1 MGGCLSC
8 KHLTG
13 SVRVQA
19 CLLEWVHALV
29 CVCCLLTKPICMQM
43 YECRML
49 WQHTFL
55 TMGELWCCTCISR
68 SSKITTENRGI
79 FPPSLSQ
86 LHHEKRKF
94 IRRRNKHRSRQ
105 NSPPQLVSNFIKLLD
120 VFLAENSHVVRALPP
135 SSPDHRHV
143 LRNVHPLRASSQRHH
158 PYQQPPVWAGLQATV
173 LLMLELPTRVK
184 RSRKKKTFRP
194 RRRNLTAADEEE
206 EEEEGCGGERESE
219 REREREREGCASSQ
233 QKETKLTEQW
243 TCTSRATSRLLELI
257 CPPSP
262 GYLYHFPGQPFE
274 MSGFNSCQFVCFLRW

>member
-13 SVRVQA
+13 SVPVQA

-206 EEEEGCGGERESE
+206 EEEGCGGERESE
-219 REREREREGCASSQ
+219 REREREREKGVRPVNKRRPNWLSNEPAPPGRRHDSWSWSVLPAPAIS
-233 QKETKLTEQW
+233 TIFPG
-243 TCTSRATSRLLELI
+243 SRLTCRALTAASL
-257 CPPSP
+257 
-262 GYLYHFPGQPFE
+262 
-274 MSGFNSCQFVCFLRW
+274 FVF